1 MLWTMPA
8 RTRKPDSLLTLLT
21 GLHWGT
27 STIKSCPLGGRAAH
41 LVLLKDIENGLWVD
55 VHVCSTFCASHC
67 PDSACSLECVPFAM
81 LSCAGHTCG
90 LTNWTCSRSW
100 RNLTRILSVH
110 DLQILL
116 QASPCRVLRLLE
128 KGWHLLAPNP
138 LYLCITITCETLQRE
153 SL

>member
-1 MLWTMPA
+1 MGC
-8 RTRKPDSLLTLLT
+8 
-21 GLHWGT
+21 GLMCM
-27 STIKSCPLGGRAAH
+27 SAAH
-41 LVLLKDIENGLWVD
+41 FAPVIAPT
-55 VHVCSTFCASHC
+55 VHAA
-67 PDSACSLECVPFAM
+67 DECVPFAM

-100 RNLTRILSVH
+100 RSLTGILSVH

-138 LYLCITITCETLQRE
+138 LYLCITIFCETLQRE